1 MTSIKDIISKYEVTR
16 ATLHNWKTTKPNLYN
31 LLLNPEDTNEKL
43 RDINIVL
50 EKYSKTIKNTFSE
63 DDILFILN
71 LSLENFVNEIEK
83 LHTIYIEQT
92 AKELKENSEFVLA
105 VYQKIKDLNLIER
118 YIFISRIKSLR
129 KEKIKQ
135 TDIKTAIK
143 HYFKE
148 FLIYFYIKLLYYK
161 NKKIAHLLAK
171 LEFLF
176 YLLYF
181 DLNSLHLQHQTKVQ
195 YKQMVQDLVLTKL
208 LNMENL

>member
-50 EKYSKTIKNTFSE
+50 EKYSKTIKSTFSE

-105 VYQKIKDLNLIER
+105 VYQKIQDLNLIER
-118 YIFISRIKSLR
+118 YIFILRIKSLR

-143 HYFKE
+143 HYLKE
-148 FLIYFYIKLLYYK
+148 FLK
-161 NKKIAHLLAK
+161 
-171 LEFLF
+171 
-176 YLLYF
+176 
-181 DLNSLHLQHQTKVQ
+181 
-195 YKQMVQDLVLTKL
+195 
-208 LNMENL
+208 

>member
-105 VYQKIKDLNLIER
+105 VYQKIQNLNLIER

-148 FLIYFYIKLLYYK
+148 FSK
-161 NKKIAHLLAK
+161 
-171 LEFLF
+171 
-176 YLLYF
+176 
-181 DLNSLHLQHQTKVQ
+181 
-195 YKQMVQDLVLTKL
+195 
-208 LNMENL
+208 

>member
-1 MTSIKDIISKYEVTR
+1 LTSIKDIISKYEVTR

-105 VYQKIKDLNLIER
+105 VYQKIQDLNLIER

-148 FLIYFYIKLLYYK
+148 FLK
-161 NKKIAHLLAK
+161 
-171 LEFLF
+171 
-176 YLLYF
+176 
-181 DLNSLHLQHQTKVQ
+181 
-195 YKQMVQDLVLTKL
+195 
-208 LNMENL
+208 

>member
-50 EKYSKTIKNTFSE
+50 EKYSKTIKSSFDE
-63 DDILFILN
+63 DEILFILN

-92 AKELKENSEFVLA
+92 AKELKENSEFVLN
-105 VYQKIKDLNLIER
+105 VYQKIQDLNLIER

-148 FLIYFYIKLLYYK
+148 FLK
-161 NKKIAHLLAK
+161 
-171 LEFLF
+171 
-176 YLLYF
+176 
-181 DLNSLHLQHQTKVQ
+181 
-195 YKQMVQDLVLTKL
+195 
-208 LNMENL
+208 

>member
-43 RDINIVL
+43 RETNIVL
-50 EKYSKTIKNTFSE
+50 EKYSKTIKSTFSE

-105 VYQKIKDLNLIER
+105 VYQKIQDLNLIER
-118 YIFISRIKSLR
+118 YIFILRIKSLR

-148 FLIYFYIKLLYYK
+148 FL
-161 NKKIAHLLAK
+161 
-171 LEFLF
+171 E
-176 YLLYF
+176 
-181 DLNSLHLQHQTKVQ
+181 
-195 YKQMVQDLVLTKL
+195 
-208 LNMENL
+208 

>member
-50 EKYSKTIKNTFSE
+50 EKYSKTIKSTFSE

-105 VYQKIKDLNLIER
+105 VYQKIQDLNLIER

-135 TDIKTAIK
+135 TDIKIAIK

-148 FLIYFYIKLLYYK
+148 FLK
-161 NKKIAHLLAK
+161 
-171 LEFLF
+171 
-176 YLLYF
+176 
-181 DLNSLHLQHQTKVQ
+181 
-195 YKQMVQDLVLTKL
+195 
-208 LNMENL
+208 

>member
-50 EKYSKTIKNTFSE
+50 EKYSKTIKSTFSE

-105 VYQKIKDLNLIER
+105 VYQKIQDLNLIER

-135 TDIKTAIK
+135 TDINTAIK

-148 FLIYFYIKLLYYK
+148 FLK
-161 NKKIAHLLAK
+161 
-171 LEFLF
+171 
-176 YLLYF
+176 
-181 DLNSLHLQHQTKVQ
+181 
-195 YKQMVQDLVLTKL
+195 
-208 LNMENL
+208 

>member
-1 MTSIKDIISKYEVTR
+1 LTSIKDIISKYEVTR

-50 EKYSKTIKNTFSE
+50 EKYSKTIKSTFSE

-105 VYQKIKDLNLIER
+105 VYQKIQDLNLIER

-135 TDIKTAIK
+135 TDIKIAIK

-148 FLIYFYIKLLYYK
+148 FLK
-161 NKKIAHLLAK
+161 
-171 LEFLF
+171 
-176 YLLYF
+176 
-181 DLNSLHLQHQTKVQ
+181 
-195 YKQMVQDLVLTKL
+195 
-208 LNMENL
+208 

>member
-50 EKYSKTIKNTFSE
+50 EKYSKTIKSTFSE

-92 AKELKENSEFVLA
+92 AKELKENSEFILN
-105 VYQKIKDLNLIER
+105 VYQKIQDLNLIER

-143 HYFKE
+143 HYFRE
-148 FLIYFYIKLLYYK
+148 FL
-161 NKKIAHLLAK
+161 
-171 LEFLF
+171 E
-176 YLLYF
+176 
-181 DLNSLHLQHQTKVQ
+181 
-195 YKQMVQDLVLTKL
+195 
-208 LNMENL
+208 

>member
-50 EKYSKTIKNTFSE
+50 EKYSKTIKSTFSE

-105 VYQKIKDLNLIER
+105 VYQKIQDLNLIER

-143 HYFKE
+143 HYFRE
-148 FLIYFYIKLLYYK
+148 FL
-161 NKKIAHLLAK
+161 
-171 LEFLF
+171 E
-176 YLLYF
+176 
-181 DLNSLHLQHQTKVQ
+181 
-195 YKQMVQDLVLTKL
+195 
-208 LNMENL
+208 

>member
-16 ATLHNWKTTKPNLYN
+16 ATLRNWKTTKPNLYN

-50 EKYSKTIKNTFSE
+50 EKYSKTIKSTFSE

-92 AKELKENSEFVLA
+92 AKELKENSEFVLN
-105 VYQKIKDLNLIER
+105 VYQKIQDLNLIER
-118 YIFISRIKSLR
+118 YIFILRIKSLR

-135 TDIKTAIK
+135 TDIRTAIK

-148 FLIYFYIKLLYYK
+148 FLK
-161 NKKIAHLLAK
+161 
-171 LEFLF
+171 
-176 YLLYF
+176 
-181 DLNSLHLQHQTKVQ
+181 
-195 YKQMVQDLVLTKL
+195 
-208 LNMENL
+208 

>member
-50 EKYSKTIKNTFSE
+50 EKYSKTIKSSFDE
-63 DDILFILN
+63 DEILFILN

-105 VYQKIKDLNLIER
+105 VYQKIQDLNLIER

-148 FLIYFYIKLLYYK
+148 FLK
-161 NKKIAHLLAK
+161 
-171 LEFLF
+171 
-176 YLLYF
+176 
-181 DLNSLHLQHQTKVQ
+181 
-195 YKQMVQDLVLTKL
+195 
-208 LNMENL
+208 

>member
-50 EKYSKTIKNTFSE
+50 EKYSKTIKSTFSE

-92 AKELKENSEFVLA
+92 AKELKENSEFVLSI
-105 VYQKIKDLNLIER
+105 YQKIQDLNLIER

-148 FLIYFYIKLLYYK
+148 FLK
-161 NKKIAHLLAK
+161 
-171 LEFLF
+171 
-176 YLLYF
+176 
-181 DLNSLHLQHQTKVQ
+181 
-195 YKQMVQDLVLTKL
+195 
-208 LNMENL
+208 

>member
-50 EKYSKTIKNTFSE
+50 EKYSKTIKSTFSE

-105 VYQKIKDLNLIER
+105 VYQKIQNLNLIER

-148 FLIYFYIKLLYYK
+148 FLK
-161 NKKIAHLLAK
+161 
-171 LEFLF
+171 
-176 YLLYF
+176 
-181 DLNSLHLQHQTKVQ
+181 
-195 YKQMVQDLVLTKL
+195 
-208 LNMENL
+208 

>member
-50 EKYSKTIKNTFSE
+50 EKYSKTIKSTFSE

-105 VYQKIKDLNLIER
+105 VYQKIQDLNLIER

-129 KEKIKQ
+129 KEKINQ

-148 FLIYFYIKLLYYK
+148 FLK
-161 NKKIAHLLAK
+161 
-171 LEFLF
+171 
-176 YLLYF
+176 
-181 DLNSLHLQHQTKVQ
+181 
-195 YKQMVQDLVLTKL
+195 
-208 LNMENL
+208 

>member
-50 EKYSKTIKNTFSE
+50 EKYSKTIKSTFSE

-105 VYQKIKDLNLIER
+105 VYQKIQDLNLIER

-135 TDIKTAIK
+135 TDIKTAVK

-148 FLIYFYIKLLYYK
+148 FLK
-161 NKKIAHLLAK
+161 N
-171 LEFLF
+171 
-176 YLLYF
+176 
-181 DLNSLHLQHQTKVQ
+181 
-195 YKQMVQDLVLTKL
+195 
-208 LNMENL
+208 

>member
-50 EKYSKTIKNTFSE
+50 EKYSKTIKSTFSE

-92 AKELKENSEFVLA
+92 AKELKENSEFVLN
-105 VYQKIKDLNLIER
+105 VYQKIQDLNLIER
-118 YIFISRIKSLR
+118 YIFILRIKSLR

-135 TDIKTAIK
+135 TDIKTPIK

-148 FLIYFYIKLLYYK
+148 FLK
-161 NKKIAHLLAK
+161 
-171 LEFLF
+171 
-176 YLLYF
+176 
-181 DLNSLHLQHQTKVQ
+181 
-195 YKQMVQDLVLTKL
+195 
-208 LNMENL
+208 

>member
-50 EKYSKTIKNTFSE
+50 EKYSKTIKSTFSE

-71 LSLENFVNEIEK
+71 LSLENFINEIEK

-105 VYQKIKDLNLIER
+105 VYQKIQDLNLIKR
-118 YIFISRIKSLR
+118 YIFILRIKSLR

-148 FLIYFYIKLLYYK
+148 FLK
-161 NKKIAHLLAK
+161 
-171 LEFLF
+171 
-176 YLLYF
+176 
-181 DLNSLHLQHQTKVQ
+181 
-195 YKQMVQDLVLTKL
+195 
-208 LNMENL
+208 

>member
-1 MTSIKDIISKYEVTR
+1 MTSIKDIVSKYEVTR

-50 EKYSKTIKNTFSE
+50 EKYSKTIKSTFSE

-105 VYQKIKDLNLIER
+105 VYQKIQDLNLIER
-118 YIFISRIKSLR
+118 
-129 KEKIKQ
+129 
-135 TDIKTAIK
+135 DI
-143 HYFKE
+143 
-148 FLIYFYIKLLYYK
+148 
-161 NKKIAHLLAK
+161 
-171 LEFLF
+171 FLF
-176 YLLYF
+176 
-181 DLNSLHLQHQTKVQ
+181 Q
-195 YKQMVQDLVLTKL
+195 
-208 LNMENL
+208 E

>member
-92 AKELKENSEFVLA
+92 AKELKENSEFILN
-105 VYQKIKDLNLIER
+105 VYQKIQDLNLIER
-118 YIFISRIKSLR
+118 YIFILRIKSLR

-148 FLIYFYIKLLYYK
+148 FLK
-161 NKKIAHLLAK
+161 
-171 LEFLF
+171 
-176 YLLYF
+176 
-181 DLNSLHLQHQTKVQ
+181 
-195 YKQMVQDLVLTKL
+195 
-208 LNMENL
+208 

>member
-50 EKYSKTIKNTFSE
+50 EKYSKTIKSTFSE

-92 AKELKENSEFVLA
+92 AKELKENSEFVLT
-105 VYQKIKDLNLIER
+105 VYQKIQDLNLIER

-148 FLIYFYIKLLYYK
+148 FLK
-161 NKKIAHLLAK
+161 
-171 LEFLF
+171 
-176 YLLYF
+176 
-181 DLNSLHLQHQTKVQ
+181 
-195 YKQMVQDLVLTKL
+195 
-208 LNMENL
+208 

>member
-1 MTSIKDIISKYEVTR
+1 LTSIKDIISKYEVTR

-50 EKYSKTIKNTFSE
+50 EKYSKTIKSTFSE

-105 VYQKIKDLNLIER
+105 VYQKIQDLNLIER
-118 YIFISRIKSLR
+118 YIFILRIKSLR

-148 FLIYFYIKLLYYK
+148 FLK
-161 NKKIAHLLAK
+161 
-171 LEFLF
+171 
-176 YLLYF
+176 
-181 DLNSLHLQHQTKVQ
+181 
-195 YKQMVQDLVLTKL
+195 
-208 LNMENL
+208 

>member
-16 ATLHNWKTTKPNLYN
+16 TTLHNWKTTKPNLYN

-50 EKYSKTIKNTFSE
+50 EKYSKTIKSTFSE

-105 VYQKIKDLNLIER
+105 VYQKIQDLNLIER
-118 YIFISRIKSLR
+118 YIFILRIKSLR

-143 HYFKE
+143 HYFRE
-148 FLIYFYIKLLYYK
+148 FL
-161 NKKIAHLLAK
+161 
-171 LEFLF
+171 E
-176 YLLYF
+176 
-181 DLNSLHLQHQTKVQ
+181 
-195 YKQMVQDLVLTKL
+195 
-208 LNMENL
+208 

>member
-1 MTSIKDIISKYEVTR
+1 MLKVKDVLEKYEVTR
-16 ATLHNWKTTKPNLYN
+16 TTLHNWRTTKPNLYS
-31 LLLNPEDTNEKL
+31 LLLNSDGQNDDL

-50 EKYSKTIKNTFSE
+50 EKYSKTIKSTFSE

-105 VYQKIKDLNLIER
+105 VYQKIQDLNLIER

-135 TDIKTAIK
+135 TDVKTAIK

-148 FLIYFYIKLLYYK
+148 FLK
-161 NKKIAHLLAK
+161 
-171 LEFLF
+171 
-176 YLLYF
+176 
-181 DLNSLHLQHQTKVQ
+181 
-195 YKQMVQDLVLTKL
+195 
-208 LNMENL
+208 

>member
-50 EKYSKTIKNTFSE
+50 EKYSKTIKSTFNE

-105 VYQKIKDLNLIER
+105 VYQKIQDLNLIER

-135 TDIKTAIK
+135 TDVKTAIK

-148 FLIYFYIKLLYYK
+148 FLK
-161 NKKIAHLLAK
+161 
-171 LEFLF
+171 
-176 YLLYF
+176 
-181 DLNSLHLQHQTKVQ
+181 
-195 YKQMVQDLVLTKL
+195 
-208 LNMENL
+208 

>member
-50 EKYSKTIKNTFSE
+50 EKYSKTIKSTFSE

-71 LSLENFVNEIEK
+71 LSLENFINEIEK

-148 FLIYFYIKLLYYK
+148 FLK
-161 NKKIAHLLAK
+161 
-171 LEFLF
+171 
-176 YLLYF
+176 
-181 DLNSLHLQHQTKVQ
+181 
-195 YKQMVQDLVLTKL
+195 
-208 LNMENL
+208 